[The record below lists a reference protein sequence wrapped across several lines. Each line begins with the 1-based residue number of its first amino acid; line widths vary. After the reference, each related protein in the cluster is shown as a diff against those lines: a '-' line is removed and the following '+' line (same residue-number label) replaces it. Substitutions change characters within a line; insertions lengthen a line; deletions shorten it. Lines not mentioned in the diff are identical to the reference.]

1 MTRRRP
7 ALCDHYTRAG
17 FDVLAI
23 TDHWH
28 VTDHATDDI
37 VVIPSSELSAR
48 CEGPSDE
55 AEVLALGVGVLPE
68 VRDYFPT
75 IEALAAWIREQG
87 GAPYL
92 CHPYW
97 SGLAP
102 RHYLD
107 APSLVGLEVYNGGSE
122 MTQGSGLSSVHWDD
136 ILQLGATPFAIA
148 TDDSHHPGQDSR
160 LGWTMVLAAERS
172 QAGVIDALCTAAP
185 TGRAGRRST
194 RSRSTA
200 TSPRCAARRRGRSAC
215 APAPGTAAP
224 STPTGS

>member
-1 MTRRRP
+1 MHVFPTGEGTWLRCQFHAHTTNSDGDATP
-7 ALCDHYTRAG
+7 AGLCDHYARAG

-37 VVIPSSELSAR
+37 VVMPSSELSAR

-55 AEVLALGVGVLPE
+55 AEVLALGVDVLPE

-102 RHYLD
+102 QHYLD

-122 MTQGSGLSSVHWDD
+122 LTQGSGLSSVHWDD

-148 TDDSHHPGQDSR
+148 TDDSALPGAGTRGSAGR
-160 LGWTMVLAAERS
+160 WCWRRS
-172 QAGVIDALCTAAP
+172 A
-185 TGRAGRRST
+185 AGRR
-194 RSRSTA
+194 
-200 TSPRCAARRRGRSAC
+200 
-215 APAPGTAAP
+215 
-224 STPTGS
+224 